1 MRILLLCLLGLLSAC
16 AGPAQSTGQQSSR
29 LTNSDPAASRGGA
42 SSLDAP
48 DNENVLGSV
57 AEREAIQRE
66 QEMLAELADRGI
78 FPENDPT
85 QVTVKYHRSGVTIG
99 LYNEANVTQADYYT
113 TARNAAS
120 YKVVSNI
127 KMGAL
132 LKALEDLGYYEEAY
146 PDFKR
151 TPGSS
156 LSVVVLSGDTKHTLS
171 WGQSMGEKNN
181 ELTQNCADAVRV
193 MFDTTMAV
201 QVVDNP
207 DGTDFFQNERD
218 RINNQNALKRAKQ

>member
-16 AGPAQSTGQQSSR
+16 AGPTPNSGSSTTTRMSAEQ
-29 LTNSDPAASRGGA
+29 PAAAQGGA
-42 SSLDAP
+42 HTIGNPDDA
-48 DNENVLGSV
+48 VLGSA

-66 QEMLAELADRGI
+66 QEMLEELAKRGI
-78 FPENDPT
+78 HPMEDPT

-99 LYNEANVTQADYYT
+99 LYNEANVSQADYYT
-113 TARNAAS
+113 TTRHSAS

-132 LKALEDLGYYEEAY
+132 LKALDDLGFYAEAY
-146 PDFKR
+146 PDVKR
-151 TPGSS
+151 APGAS
-156 LSVVVLSGDTKHTLS
+156 LSVVVLSGNTKHTLS

-207 DGTDFFQNERD
+207 DGTDFFQNERE
-218 RINNQNALKRAKQ
+218 RIHNQNALKRAKQ

>member
-16 AGPAQSTGQQSSR
+16 AGPSQSNSQQSSR
-29 LTNSDPAASRGGA
+29 LTSSDPGAPRGAAH
-42 SSLDAP
+42 SLDTP
-48 DNENVLGSV
+48 DDAVLGSV
-57 AEREAIQRE
+57 AEQEAIARE
-66 QEMLAELADRGI
+66 QEMLKELADRGI
-78 FPENDPT
+78 FPMEDPT

-113 TARNAAS
+113 TTRNSAS

-132 LKALEDLGYYEEAY
+132 LKALEDLGFYEEAY
-146 PDFKR
+146 PDVKR
-151 TPGSS
+151 APGAS
-156 LSVVVLSGDTKHTLS
+156 LSVVVLSGTNKHTLS

-181 ELTQNCADAVRV
+181 ELTQNCADSVRV

-201 QVVDNP
+201 QVVENP
-207 DGTDFFQNERD
+207 DGTDFFQHERD